1 MTLIEK
7 IKSARSILIVGHV
20 RPDGDCL
27 GAGFAIKRIAEG
39 YGKSAR
45 LVVDSPAPAAYS
57 FISGYDELVSAG
69 NETGVVCSN
78 YDLAIAVD
86 CGDRTRLGKYYSL
99 YEKIGNTINIDHHK
113 TNDRFAKINFVDKD
127 KSSTCEIIFD
137 LIKDDCE
144 MTSEVATLL
153 YLGLSTDTGNFMHS
167 NTTPSALLSASQL
180 LERGAD
186 LEKIVNKFYKNN
198 SIGKLYLIARTI
210 EGMRFFRGGEIVVM
224 TVTKKMLHDCDC
236 VMADTEGIID
246 YGMSIGSVRV
256 AVCMSEQR
264 ENSYKVSFRSKDVDV
279 CAAAAVF
286 GGGGHVRAAGCVANG
301 FYEDVVRKVVRAI
314 EDGMAE

>member
-7 IKSARSILIVGHV
+7 IKCARSILIVCHV

-27 GAGFAIKRIAEG
+27 GAGFAIKRIAENC
-39 YGKSAR
+39 GKKAK

-57 FISGYDELVSAG
+57 FIGGYEELVSACDEAQLVG
-69 NETGVVCSN
+69 LN

-99 YEKIGNTINIDHHK
+99 YEKIGNTVNIDHHK

-137 LIKDDCE
+137 LIEGEIGITPDI
-144 MTSEVATLL
+144 ATLL

-167 NTTPSALLSASQL
+167 NTTPSALLVASRL
-180 LERGAD
+180 LEYGAD
-186 LEKIVNKFYKNN
+186 LETIVNKFYKNN
-198 SIGKLYLIARTI
+198 SKGKLYLISRTI
-210 EGMRFFRGGEIVVM
+210 EGMRFFRNGEIVVM
-224 TVTKKMLHDCDC
+224 TVTKKMLNDCDC
-236 VMADTEGIID
+236 VISDTEGIID

-301 FYEDVVRKVVRAI
+301 FYEDVIRKVVRAI
-314 EDGMAE
+314 EDGMTE